1 MSSQRTDNDTWDIAT
16 SVGATAVMVAAAR
29 AAETDR
35 DNPLIRDDFAYL
47 LTSSAGP
54 AWAQMASRVDAV
66 PSADEMTRLGRPA
79 TEDLVEEAMESVF
92 LHARLE
98 GDAR

>member
-1 MSSQRTDNDTWDIAT
+1 MTDLSERLIRSDCDRWDLT
-16 SVGATAVMVAAAR
+16 ESVGAPALGVAAAR

-35 DNPLIRDDFAYL
+35 PDALIRDDYASL

-54 AWAQMASRVDAV
+54 AWAQMAS
-66 PSADEMTRLGRPA
+66 GW
-79 TEDLVEEAMESVF
+79 
-92 LHARLE
+92 LE